1 MAFNLPDLKE
11 LKLDA
16 PTVAKI
22 FRGEIA
28 KWNDPAIAALN
39 PDAKLRTSRSPR

>member
-1 MAFNLPDLKE
+1 MD

-16 PTVAKI
+16 TTAAKI

-39 PDAKLRTSRSPR
+39 PDVQASGPQGHPGQPL